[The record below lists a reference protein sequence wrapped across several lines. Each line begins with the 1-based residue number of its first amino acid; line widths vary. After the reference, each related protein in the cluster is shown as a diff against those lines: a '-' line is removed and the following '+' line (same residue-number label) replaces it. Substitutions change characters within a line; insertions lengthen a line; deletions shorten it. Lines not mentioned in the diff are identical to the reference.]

1 MADTAPVH
9 MLDMKGQNIIRKFY
23 ERCGLETIGPGRIK
37 TGDVSTF
44 KTLEDL
50 FDHLLANG
58 AAVQI
63 VVCHGSSDRGLLVKF
78 ATESAF
84 TATGAVIATLSAL
97 ADKGGVIPSDN
108 SLTNVAAQMGV
119 KTDTALRLIDSLI
132 KLRKRKL
139 ILHIRGCNLGA
150 NETLMKAYK
159 TALGCAAITAP
170 NCRMIYSTINPHKPS
185 KGTSMGDLTAMKPKT
200 PNTRRR
206 FFPWPENSY
215 VGPIIIDIRDID
227 GHSRLDSDAF
237 INDPPLSSYWG
248 EKLLGAWKQSPGAAG
263 SNSFVLPL
271 LWDNNEST
279 WHTPL
284 EDGYR
289 KKLVLV

>member
-1 MADTAPVH
+1 MAETAPVH

-37 TGDVSTF
+37 TGDISTF
-44 KTLEDL
+44 KTLEAL
-50 FDHLLANG
+50 FDHLLANP

-63 VVCHGSSDRGLLVKF
+63 VVCHGSSDHGLLVKF
-78 ATESAF
+78 AAESAF
-84 TATGAVIATLSAL
+84 TATGAVIATLSTL
-97 ADKGGVIPSDN
+97 ADKGGMIPSDN

-119 KTDTALRLIDSLI
+119 KTDTALRLVDSLI

-150 NETLMKAYK
+150 NKELMKAYK

-170 NCRMIYSTINPHKPS
+170 NCRMVYSGISPHKPS

-200 PNTRRR
+200 PKTRRR

-227 GHSRLDSDAF
+227 GHTQLDSDAF
-237 INDPPLSSYWG
+237 INDPPLSSRWG
-248 EKLLGAWKQSPGAAG
+248 EKLLGTWKQAPGATG
-263 SNSFVLPL
+263 SDNFVLPL
-271 LWDNNEST
+271 LWDNGETT

-289 KKLVLV
+289 TRLVLV